1 MTPQKTLDEYMK
13 KETQSTTKQQP
24 VPHHEILEFYRETEF
39 QGTPLGEIPREWR
52 IVRLREVAEI
62 RGSKKIPGS
71 IKRVA
76 FIPMEAIP
84 DNGVFTGYEIRDVDE
99 VKSYVY
105 CEPGDILLAKITPSF
120 ENGKQGIVPEDIP
133 VKFALATTEVYP
145 IKCNSVDKLFLFYLL
160 KYPPIRNKL
169 VSLMRGTTGRRRVP
183 REALEDTLLPYPSI
197 REQRGISQ
205 ILSTIDEAI
214 EGVDESVARL
224 ERLKRALMRE
234 LLTGR
239 VRVREENGKL
249 VFYRETEFQETEIGK
264 LPREWGIVKL
274 EKIAD
279 IITGPFGSQLRKSE
293 LTNNGIKVYTQEN
306 VLNRNFE
313 IGDLYI
319 SKEKFE
325 ELKIFEIKP
334 NDILITI
341 RGTIGKATVVPKHA
355 KKGIIHTN
363 LAIIRLKHGGILPEF
378 IELVFNESEILIKQV
393 KSKHSTTTIPA
404 LYGKTLKQLKIM
416 LPQLAEQRNIVVIYN
431 SIHEAIE
438 IYHKEKEK
446 LERLKRGLMDLL
458 LTGRVRMRVKPA
470 S

>member
-249 VFYRETEFQETEIGK
+249 VFHRETEFQETEIGK
-264 LPREWGIVKL
+264 IPREWKVVRFKEVAEIRKGKRIPERVESVAFIPMEAIPDNGLYAKYELRNVNEVKSYVYCEPGDILLAKITPSFENGKQGIVPEELQGKIVLATTEVYPISCKNIDKYFLFYLLKYPPIRNKL
-274 EKIAD
+274 TSLMRGTTGRKRVPREALEELLLPYPPITEQQKIA
-279 IITGPFGSQLRKSE
+279 
-293 LTNNGIKVYTQEN
+293 
-306 VLNRNFE
+306 E
-313 IGDLYI
+313 IL
-319 SKEKFE
+319 S
-325 ELKIFEIKP
+325 
-334 NDILITI
+334 TI
-341 RGTIGKATVVPKHA
+341 DKA
-355 KKGIIHTN
+355 
-363 LAIIRLKHGGILPEF
+363 
-378 IELVFNESEILIKQV
+378 IEL
-393 KSKHSTTTIPA
+393 
-404 LYGKTLKQLKIM
+404 Y
-416 LPQLAEQRNIVVIYN
+416 Y
-431 SIHEAIE
+431 
-438 IYHKEKEK
+438 EKK
-446 LERLKRGLMDLL
+446 MRFKRLKRGLMDLL
-458 LTGRVRMRVKPA
+458 LTGKVRVRVKPA